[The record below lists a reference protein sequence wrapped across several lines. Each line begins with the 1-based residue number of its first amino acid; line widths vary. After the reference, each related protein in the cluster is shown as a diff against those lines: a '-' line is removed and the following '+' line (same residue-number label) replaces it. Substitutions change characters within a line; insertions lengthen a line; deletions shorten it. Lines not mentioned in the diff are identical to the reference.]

1 MIVHIPV
8 ALRAYRTWTV
18 ALVLVVVLAAALA
31 VGLTHGTA
39 PTSVLGEKLTPAASI
54 KADYT
59 LSVSP
64 ASRSLPQ
71 GTNATFT
78 VTMSVT
84 NGYKG
89 PVALSATVPAGSG
102 LTASF
107 GPPGLDFKNTT
118 STLTISTSSVATAGG
133 GPWSVTIQGTD
144 GTITHTTSVSV
155 TVSAAPTSP
164 KFTLAAGPA
173 SAQVLP
179 GDVAQYG
186 VTVTRNNNYTSPIT
200 LLAVGLPA
208 GVSADFG
215 PASPISGS
223 SSTLQVTTASSTPTG
238 TYTLQINAS
247 GPNGS
252 GASPQVASVQLV
264 VANKGKPFS
273 ISGSLDQL
281 LGIGAVGTPINLVLS
296 NPNNQA
302 IGITNLTVTVVGT
315 SAGNACDAS
324 NFDVRQTLSAAY
336 PITLAKSQTASLQQ
350 LAVQQSSWPTLRL
363 LDDPTRTQ
371 DACKGVSVYLSYS
384 GLGQS

>member
-102 LTASF
+102 LTTSF

-118 STLTISTSSVATAGG
+118 STLTIGTSSVSPAGG
-133 GPWSVTIQGTD
+133 GPWSVTIQGSD
-144 GTITHTTSVSV
+144 GTITHNVSVSV
-155 TVSAAPTSP
+155 TVSPAPTTT
-164 KFTLAAGPA
+164 KFTLAASPA

-186 VTVTRNNNYTSPIT
+186 ITVTRNSYTSPIT
-200 LLAVGLPA
+200 LSASGLPA
-208 GVSADFG
+208 GAAADFS

-363 LDDPTRTQ
+363 LDDPTRNQ

-384 GLGQS
+384 GLGQG